1 MWKICFLF
9 DFSKQRFTFEYGK
22 LLKESIVRGVPN
34 QLSKSGE
41 MPRWHKNSQSDEI
54 SGEMFSSPKKTL
66 HIWTYKGQ
74 FRTIVLIKLLHTS
87 LILNKR
93 IAKLS
98 SISGAAVGDERVT
111 KREDITGDYCKIC
124 NQEFYQ
130 MKVKSRK
137 NHIRNHMKRSK
148 RTKSPH
154 WGGRWKWKWG
164 YTVMASDPE
173 YWVSSLENISAVD
186 MTPNRVRYNS
196 FW

>member
-1 MWKICFLF
+1 MGNYWKSQQFEVSQISWVSLVRCQDGIKTPNLMKYQVIYFLL
-9 DFSKQRFTFEYGK
+9 Q
-22 LLKESIVRGVPN
+22 
-34 QLSKSGE
+34 
-41 MPRWHKNSQSDEI
+41 
-54 SGEMFSSPKKTL
+54 KKTL

-98 SISGAAVGDERVT
+98 SISGTAVGDERVT
-111 KREDITGDYCKIC
+111 EREDITGDYCKIC

-164 YTVMASDPE
+164 WTMMASDPE
-173 YWVSSLENISAVD
+173 YWVSSWGEYFSRWHD
-186 MTPNRVRYNS
+186 TK
-196 FW
+196 